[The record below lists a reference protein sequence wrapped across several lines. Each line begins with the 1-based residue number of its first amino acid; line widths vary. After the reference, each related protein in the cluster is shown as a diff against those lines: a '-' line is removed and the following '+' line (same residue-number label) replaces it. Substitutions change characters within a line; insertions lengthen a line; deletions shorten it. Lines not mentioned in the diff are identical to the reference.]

1 MVPADHA
8 DAACARRTTGWR
20 SRRADVLS
28 SPLIHSPPASLR
40 QSGVSLPRFDTAD
53 CHSCEPDRPTH
64 AFELSRSRASA
75 PPQEELAYSMDSRP
89 DGHPST
95 LTSHKPHRCLLL
107 LDNVDRPSLLDPAM
121 VARLDG

>member
-40 QSGVSLPRFDTAD
+40 QSGVSLPRFDTAV
-53 CHSCEPDRPTH
+53 CRSCEPDRPTH
-64 AFELSRSRASA
+64 AFELSRCRASA
-75 PPQEELAYSMDSRP
+75 PQATRRACLFH
-89 DGHPST
+89 G
-95 LTSHKPHRCLLL
+95 LTSR
-107 LDNVDRPSLLDPAM
+107 RPSVYAYLVAQASVEALDEAVLYRPT
-121 VARLDG
+121 G